1 MTSTPRASR
10 RTNPAARTVRAIF
23 IVVVSIVAATLIGWS
38 GYALWAWFGYGSA
51 QVDRQPDTGLD
62 HFMPVYEIAE
72 RHEMAVAAP
81 WTNTYAAECLVDLQ
95 DSPIISSIF
104 RAREI
109 ILRASPEPATT
120 AQPSSFVA
128 QAQSF
133 GWGVLAEDPGHE
145 IIMGAVTQPW
155 QANVSFE
162 SLPPD
167 RFASFQTPD
176 YVKIV
181 WTLDAEPTGPSTS
194 IARTV
199 TRVETTDPQARD
211 KFRRYWAT
219 FSPGI
224 IFIRYEALRLVRDAA
239 ERSYAARG
247 AAAPA
252 TCAAT
257 EAAAGD

>member
-1 MTSTPRASR
+1 MK
-10 RTNPAARTVRAIF
+10 PAVRTVRATF
-23 IVVVSIVAATLIGWS
+23 IVVGTIVAVILIGWAA
-38 GYALWAWFGYGSA
+38 YASWAWMGYGSA
-51 QVDRQPDTGLD
+51 QVDRQPDAGLD

-72 RHEMAVAAP
+72 RHEVAVDAP

-95 DSPIISSIF
+95 DSPIIRSIV
-104 RAREI
+104 RGREI
-109 ILRASPEPATT
+109 ILRSSPEPDA
-120 AQPSSFVA
+120 AGQPSAFVA
-128 QAQSF
+128 QAISF
-133 GWGVLAEDPGHE
+133 GWGILAEDPGHE

-155 QANVSFE
+155 EANVSFE

-167 RFASFQTPD
+167 QFASFQTPD

-181 WTLDAEPTGPSTS
+181 WTLDAEPTGPTTS
-194 IARTV
+194 IARTI

-224 IFIRYEALRLVRDAA
+224 IYIRYEALRLVRDAA
-239 ERSYAARG
+239 ERGYKAQGVAP
-247 AAAPA
+247 PA

-257 EAAAGD
+257 EAAAGG

>member
-1 MTSTPRASR
+1 MPRRQRSR
-10 RTNPAARTVRAIF
+10 VTRAITTPLL
-23 IVVVSIVAATLIGWS
+23 VVVCIIAAILIGWFA
-38 GYALWAWFGYGSA
+38 YALWAWMGYGSA
-51 QVDRQPDTGLD
+51 QVNLQPDPGLD

-72 RHEMAVAAP
+72 RHEIAVDAP

-95 DSPIISSIF
+95 DSPVIRSIF
-104 RAREI
+104 RGREI
-109 ILRASPEPATT
+109 ILRSSPEPDTD
-120 AQPSSFVA
+120 AQPSAFVA
-128 QAQSF
+128 QAMSF
-133 GWGVLAEDPGHE
+133 GWGILAEDPGHE

-155 QANVSFE
+155 EANVAFE

-181 WTLDAEPTGPSTS
+181 WTLDAEPTGSSTS
-194 IARTV
+194 IARTI
-199 TRVETTDPQARD
+199 TRVETTDPQARA

-224 IFIRYEALRLVRDAA
+224 IFIRYEALRLVRDAS
-239 ERSYAARG
+239 ERGYKAHG
-247 AAAPA
+247 VAAPA

-257 EAAAGD
+257 EAAARD